1 MPINISTLNLCLGLR
16 NKKFLIKKLLEEN
29 EIDVL
34 SMQETEIIDDLN
46 PDELRITNYSLELE
60 RNSVKARVGF
70 YVSRSVNYVR
80 RQDLEGVDS
89 NLIIIDI
96 EGTVNTR
103 LINVYRSFAPQ
114 NGVSEREKFM
124 YQVSLINTA
133 VSNVSCIL
141 LGDFNLN
148 YAMKNNSNYSRARYF
163 EDFDNVLS
171 DANLIQLVEFPTWSR
186 IINNV
191 LNESILDH
199 IYVKDPTC
207 VSGIQST
214 KSF

>member
-1 MPINISTLNLCLGLR
+1 
-16 NKKFLIKKLLEEN
+16 
-29 EIDVL
+29 
-34 SMQETEIIDDLN
+34 MQETEIIDDLN

-141 LGDFNLN
+141 LGDFNLVTT
-148 YAMKNNSNYSRARYF
+148 KF
-163 EDFDNVLS
+163 
-171 DANLIQLVEFPTWSR
+171 R
-186 IINNV
+186 IRCY
-191 LNESILDH
+191 L
-199 IYVKDPTC
+199 YR
-207 VSGIQST
+207 
-214 KSF
+214 

>member
-141 LGDFNLN
+141 LGDFNLVTT
-148 YAMKNNSNYSRARYF
+148 KF
-163 EDFDNVLS
+163 
-171 DANLIQLVEFPTWSR
+171 R
-186 IINNV
+186 IRCY
-191 LNESILDH
+191 L
-199 IYVKDPTC
+199 YR
-207 VSGIQST
+207 
-214 KSF
+214 